1 MSLNYRDYQ
10 PMVLDRISVQ
20 TLKSEEYK
28 RFIRRSTLEPG
39 VRLVLTRRK
48 IRPDW
53 PFVDTKFNPNSGQD
67 LPGSSY
73 DVIYSWFL
81 GRGSEALVGH
91 LAVLDTLDG
100 LSPQE
105 RDEAGPLLRK
115 LVQSMTQAIVR
126 IMAANKGRCPFRVNR
141 DYKAVDERGQTIAM
155 PTDIRSAGDTF
166 CAKGL
171 IAEGTP
177 GNVQRGVRMLIDDWA
192 CVKANK
198 VGSDQGVDI
207 EAKIGQGSRMLL
219 MAAPLLLASKT
230 QDRAMRTQVLDLA
243 AEGMKF
249 VLDHHWDAS
258 AGRFAEYLDEKT
270 MQRLSYLDPGHAN
283 EFVGLSLNA
292 IEAMEAEPGW
302 LNDDRRALIA
312 RAKAELPRMLIWSTE
327 TGFNHVQHGLHK
339 AVDGVTGQVI
349 NDDMPWWN
357 LPETM
362 RSAVRCLEVVGD
374 EATRARLLELFRI
387 SHNAYFEHYLN
398 RDKMLFPYQ
407 TRSGATGQ
415 VVNKVPAVPEGDPL
429 YHTNLS
435 MLDMLDVIERLGSY

>member
-1 MSLNYRDYQ
+1 MVVNYRDYQ
-10 PMVLDRISVQ
+10 PMVLDRVSVQ
-20 TLKSEEYK
+20 TLKSEEYR

-39 VRLVLTRRK
+39 IRLLLARRK

-67 LPGSSY
+67 LPAGSY

-81 GRGSEALVGH
+81 GRGSEALVEH
-91 LAVLDTLDG
+91 LAALGTLDG

-105 RDEAGPLLRK
+105 RDEAGPFLGK
-115 LVQSMTQAIVR
+115 LVQSMTQAIIR

-141 DYKAVDERGQTIAM
+141 DYKAIDENGRTVAM
-155 PTDIRSAGDTF
+155 PADVRSAGDMF

-171 IAEGTP
+171 IAEGSA
-177 GNVQRGVRMLIDDWA
+177 GNVARGVRMLLEAWA
-192 CVKANK
+192 CVNANK
-198 VGSDQGVDI
+198 VSSDQGVDI

-230 QDRAMRTQVLDLA
+230 RDKAMREQVLDRTA
-243 AEGMKF
+243 DGMKF
-249 VLDHHWDAS
+249 VLDHHWDAQ
-258 AGRFAEYLDEKT
+258 AGRFAEYIDEKT
-270 MQRLSYLDPGHAN
+270 MRRLSYLDPGHAN
-283 EFVGLSLNA
+283 EFVGLGLSA
-292 IEAMEAEPGW
+292 VEAMEAEPGW
-302 LNDDRRALIA
+302 LTEDRRALIA
-312 RAKAELPRMLIWSTE
+312 RAKAELPRILIWATE
-327 TGFNHVQHGLHK
+327 IGFNHAQHGLHK
-339 AVDGVTGQVI
+339 AVDGETGKVI

-362 RSAVRCLEVVGD
+362 RSAVRALEVTSD
-374 EATRARLLELFRI
+374 DATRQRLLELFRI

-435 MLDMLDVIERLGSY
+435 MLDMLKVIERLK